1 MTGKILIVDDVST
14 NRIVM
19 KVKLASAYY
28 DTLQAATGAE
38 ALKLARDAS
47 PDLILLDINLPD
59 VNGIEVCTRLK
70 SDPVTRT
77 IPIVMVSSSRNLD
90 QRIRALR
97 AGAEDVFWK
106 PFEDV
111 MLLAR
116 LRAILRAREAE
127 RELGLRH
134 QTYRELG
141 FAEPAAGFE
150 RPATVVLINEDLDE
164 ARRWTENLSGAIRGG
179 VLTLTPDDA
188 LIALDDRPTPDVVV
202 LRARADRSGESL
214 RLLSEL
220 RSRRSTRFASVCVV
234 VPPGALD
241 LASMA
246 LDIGAN
252 DLIETEATA
261 EEILL
266 RVQGQ
271 IRRKRQSDRLRAS
284 LEDGLKLAMT
294 DPLTGLHNRRYALPH
309 LSRIARHAHD
319 TGRDFAVMVLDLD
332 RFKSVNDTWGHAAGD
347 AVLIE
352 VASRFRSNLR
362 AIDLVARIGG
372 EEFLVV
378 LPDIGVDAAK
388 ATAERLRRV
397 IEERPVGLS
406 GGQDVPVTLSIG
418 LAMARG
424 ADFTEAE
431 VDSLVQC
438 ADRALMGAK
447 SDGRNQVSIFRTA
460 A

>member
-1 MTGKILIVDDVST
+1 VTGKILIVDDVST

-28 DTLQAATGAE
+28 DTIQAASGAE
-38 ALKLARDAS
+38 ALKLARDMA
-47 PDLILLDINLPD
+47 PDLVLLDINLPD
-59 VNGIEVCTRLK
+59 FSGIDVCAQLK
-70 SDPVTRT
+70 SDSVTRM
-77 IPIVMVSSSRNLD
+77 IPVVMVSASRNLD
-90 QRIRALR
+90 LRIRALR

-111 MLLAR
+111 VLLAR

-141 FAEPAAGFE
+141 FAEPVPGFE
-150 RPATVVLINEDLDE
+150 RPATVVLINSDQDD
-164 ARRWTENLSGAIRGG
+164 AQRWTEHLTAVVRGDI
-179 VLTLTPDDA
+179 LTLTPDDA
-188 LIALDDRPTPDVVV
+188 LVVLDDRPTPDVVV
-202 LRARADRSGESL
+202 LHTRAETAGEGL

-220 RSRRSTRFASVCVV
+220 RSRRATRFASVCVV

-252 DLIETEATA
+252 DLIETGASP
-261 EEILL
+261 EEIVL

-284 LEDGLKLAMT
+284 LEDGLKQAMT

-309 LSRIARHAHD
+309 LSRIARRAHD

-332 RFKSVNDTWGHAAGD
+332 RFKTVNDTWGHAAGD
-347 AVLIE
+347 AVLVE
-352 VASRFRSNLR
+352 VAARFRSNLR

-372 EEFLVV
+372 EEFLVA
-378 LPDIGVDAAK
+378 LPDIAIEAAK

-397 IEERPVGLS
+397 IEERPVRLS
-406 GGQDVPVTLSIG
+406 GGQDVAITMSIG
-418 LAMARG
+418 LAIARG

-431 VDSLVQC
+431 VDGLVQC

-447 SDGRNQVSIFRTA
+447 SDGRNQVSVFRTA